1 MTYAAETR
9 DLTRIFKR
17 RAKRRVFRRKSA
29 AKSNEEEN
37 GGPVTAL
44 DNVSMTIKEG
54 ELFGLLGPNGAGKT
68 TLIKVLCTLL
78 LPTSGSAYVA
88 GYDVAK
94 DVDEVRR
101 KINMVSGGET
111 SGYGLLTTKENI
123 WMFSQFY
130 GIPSKVAK
138 ERIDA
143 LMHTFGLVEKRNVKV
158 RTLSTGERQKMN
170 MIRGF
175 VTDPEILFLDEPT
188 LGLDVNASRTIRE
201 YVMNWVRKN
210 DHKTVLLTTHYM
222 MEAEMMC
229 DRVAIIDRGRILALD
244 TPANLKKMIH
254 GESTLQLEV
263 DALKSTAPL
272 GAIKGIRNFTSKD
285 DIARGTNN
293 LTLIVQEE
301 SAISD
306 ILSAISAQ
314 GSKIRSMRKS
324 DPTLEDVFIAMV
336 GKGLEE

>member
-17 RAKRRVFRRKSA
+17 KAKRRAFRRKTE
-29 AKSNEEEN
+29 AKNNEESF
-37 GGPVTAL
+37 GPVTAL
-44 DNVSMTIKEG
+44 DHVNLTIKEG

-78 LPTSGSAYVA
+78 LPTSGSAFVA

-94 DVDEVRR
+94 DVNQVRK

-111 SGYGLLTTKENI
+111 SGYGLLTTRENI

-138 ERIDA
+138 ERIDE
-143 LMHTFGLVEKRNVKV
+143 LMRTFGLVEKKNVKV

-175 VTDPEILFLDEPT
+175 VTDPDILFLDEPT

-201 YVMNWVRKN
+201 YVMNWARN
-210 DHKTVLLTTHYM
+210 NEHKTVLLTTHYM

-244 TPANLKKMIH
+244 TPANLKKTIRS
-254 GESTLQLEV
+254 ESTVQLEV
-263 DALKSTAPL
+263 DTLKSTAPI
-272 GAIKGIRNFTSKD
+272 GAIKGIRNFSSKD
-285 DIARGTNN
+285 DIAHGTTN
-293 LTLIVQEE
+293 LTLIVQDE

-306 ILSAISAQ
+306 IMSAISSQ
-314 GSKIRSMRKS
+314 GSRIHSMRKT